1 MATEVTVGIDIGT
14 TSVKAVVA
22 DGDGTV
28 LVRAR
33 VAHRLLSADAGELAH
48 DAAEAWHRGPRT
60 ALAEVLASAGDVDVR
75 GVNVAA
81 MVPSLCAVGSDGVPV
96 SPGLLYGDGRG
107 AGGEP
112 GLDPSQSGELV
123 RFLGW
128 LARCHPEAAGFWPAQ
143 AVANHALCGEGVIE
157 TTVAMTAWP
166 LFDHTRWDP
175 EVARAAGV
183 ADVGALP
190 RIAVG
195 SEAVGRVPAAGG
207 ALLGGGTIDAL
218 GEQLVAGADHDG
230 DVLVVLGATCIV
242 WAVVPD
248 WQEVPGLWTVPH
260 TTPGKVLVGGP
271 SNSGGLFQDWAG
283 RLVGPVAPDAVPA
296 DPGRVPLW
304 LPYLRGER
312 VPHHDPARRASL
324 HGLDI
329 GLDAAAVRRAAREA
343 SGFAARH
350 QFDLAGLSPR
360 RIVASG
366 GGIRDRAWLQA
377 IADATGLPVDAV
389 GVPEGGALGAA
400 FLARVTAGLE
410 ADAQGAGRW
419 ASPGI
424 RVEPDPV
431 WAAACAERYTRYRE
445 LAG

>member
-14 TSVKAVVA
+14 TSVKAVAA

-28 LVRAR
+28 VARAR
-33 VAHRLLSADAGELAH
+33 VAHGLQAGHAGELAH
-48 DAAEAWHRGPRT
+48 DAAEAWHRGVRT
-60 ALAEVLASAGDVDVR
+60 ALAEVLAGADDVDVR

-81 MVPSLCAVGSDGVPV
+81 MVPSLCAVGGDGVPV

-107 AGGEP
+107 AGGDP
-112 GLDPSQSGELV
+112 GRNPSESGELV
-123 RFLGW
+123 RFLTW
-128 LARCHPEAAGFWPAQ
+128 LARAHPEAAGFWPAQ
-143 AVANHALCGEGVIE
+143 AVANRALCGEGVIE

-166 LFDHTRWDP
+166 LFDHRGWDP
-175 EVARAAGV
+175 DVARSAGV
-183 ADVGALP
+183 SDVGALP
-190 RIAVG
+190 RIVVG
-195 SEAVGRVPAAGG
+195 SEPVGRVPDAGG
-207 ALLGGGTIDAL
+207 AVLGGGTIDAL

-230 DVLVVLGATCIV
+230 DVLVILGATCIV

-260 TTPGKVLVGGP
+260 TAPGKVLVGGP
-271 SNSGGLFQDWAG
+271 SNSGGLFQDWVG
-283 RLVGPVAPDAVPA
+283 RLAGPVAADAVPS
-296 DPGRVPLW
+296 DPGRVPVW

-329 GLDAAAVRRAAREA
+329 GLDAVAVRRAAREA

-350 QFDLAGLSPR
+350 QFDLAGLAPR

-366 GGIRDRAWLQA
+366 GGIRDRAWVQA
-377 IADATGLPVDAV
+377 IADATGLPVDTVA
-389 GVPEGGALGAA
+389 VPEGGALGAA
-400 FLARVTAGLE
+400 FLARVAAGLE
-410 ADAQGAGRW
+410 SAAGEAGRW
-419 ASPGI
+419 ASPGG
-424 RVEPDPV
+424 RVEPNPV
-431 WAAACAERYTRYRE
+431 WARACDERYASYRE

>member
-14 TSVKAVVA
+14 TSVKAVMA

-28 LVRAR
+28 LARAR
-33 VAHRLLSADAGELAH
+33 VGHALHASHAGELAH
-48 DAAEAWHRGPRT
+48 DAGEAWHRGVRT
-60 ALAEVLASAGDVDVR
+60 ALAEVLAGTGDVAVR

-81 MVPSLCAVGSDGVPV
+81 MVPSLCAVGADGVPV

-107 AGGEP
+107 GG
-112 GLDPSQSGELV
+112 GDASKNPSESGELV
-123 RFLGW
+123 RFLAW
-128 LARCHPEAAGFWPAQ
+128 LAREHPDAAGYWPAQ

-166 LFDHTRWDP
+166 LFDHTGWDP
-175 EVARAAGV
+175 DAARAAGLHDV
-183 ADVGALP
+183 ASLP
-190 RIAVG
+190 RIVVG

-207 ALLGGGTIDAL
+207 AVLGGGTIDAL

-230 DVLVVLGATCIV
+230 DVLVILGATCIV
-242 WAVVPD
+242 WSVVSA

-260 TTPGKVLVGGP
+260 TAPGKVLIGGP

-283 RLVGPVAPDAVPA
+283 RLVGPVAPGAVPA
-296 DPGRVPLW
+296 DPGRVPVW

-329 GLDAAAVRRAAREA
+329 GLDAVAVRRAAREA

-350 QFDLAGLSPR
+350 QFDLAGLAPR
-360 RIVASG
+360 RLVVSG
-366 GGIRDRAWLQA
+366 GGTRDRAWLQA
-377 IADATGLPVDAV
+377 IADATGLPVDTV

-400 FLARVTAGLE
+400 YLARVAAGLE
-410 ADAQGAGRW
+410 ADGQDAGRW

-431 WAAACAERYTRYRE
+431 WAAACDERYARYRE